1 MDYYKMSAA
10 EAALALQNKE
20 VTSRELTASVL
31 KRITEVEEEIRGFIT
46 LLDRDEI
53 LKEADKIDKARL
65 AGEDLPFLAG
75 IPMALKDNL
84 CTRGIPTTC
93 ASKILAGY
101 RPPYDAHVVEQL
113 KIPGRFSW
121 ARPTRTSL
129 PWDLLRRILPLYDP
143 QPLG

>member
-53 LKEADKIDKARL
+53 LMEADKIDKARL
-65 AGEDLPFLAG
+65 AGEDLLFW
-75 IPMALKDNL
+75 
-84 CTRGIPTTC
+84 R
-93 ASKILAGY
+93 
-101 RPPYDAHVVEQL
+101 V
-113 KIPGRFSW
+113 SW
-121 ARPTRTSL
+121 P
-129 PWDLLRRILPLYDP
+129 
-143 QPLG
+143 